1 MCDNLASIDK
11 ATNEIYGPGIINQF
25 FFGLK
30 RICNQNYG
38 YICIYFFKE
47 FKKNK
52 YFMKLNLTYMWY
64 LRRQILKKCNQ
75 HMQVMEVMCTFA
87 LKKN

>member
-11 ATNEIYGPGIINQF
+11 ATNEIYGPGIINPF
-25 FFGLK
+25 FFGWK
-30 RICNQNYG
+30 EFAIKIMG
-38 YICIYFFKE
+38 IFAFFFFKE

-75 HMQVMEVMCTFA
+75 QMQVMEVMCTFA
-87 LKKN
+87 LK